1 MSDQSY
7 DKVRQQIKNL
17 GLKHKGGGSYEKDGK
32 YFGRVTKQG
41 GQFIL
46 KKAGETKRKEMFPGS
61 KEYDQKDKKAVDKV
75 TDIDPDKKGYDGD
88 KTYNNMMKTFDKV
101 VRKDD
106 KQGQALLQKVKDKWE
121 KTGSLGGAD
130 KNDKKI
136 FPGDTELM
144 RLTRYIDKAGS
155 GEDETGPETDVKDEP
170 KTIDK
175 VEKKTYE
182 IKITIPYENVESG
195 AGQDNEDPD
204 DDEEQPADVEI
215 FKKIKAES
223 EEEAEARAQIEAD
236 EAYDK
241 LSKKNKYDYHQPD
254 YDMMDVEVEEMSES
268 YERKIM
274 AKEDVNKFV
283 DSLTKGDATGAGEAL
298 KSAIGNKVTAALDD
312 QKVDVSKS
320 MFTGAQGVQ
329 APEADVFSG
338 QNIEQEAPAEDET
351 PSEV

>member
-17 GLKHKGGGSYEKDGK
+17 GLTHKGGGSYEKGGK

-41 GQFIL
+41 GKYIL
-46 KKAGETKRKEMFPGS
+46 KKAGETKRKEVYPGS
-61 KEYDQKDKKAVDKV
+61 KAYDQKDKKTIDKV

-88 KTYNNMMKTFDKV
+88 KSYNNMMKTFDKV

-106 KQGQALLQKVKDKWE
+106 KQGQALLKKVKDKWE

-136 FPGDTELM
+136 FPGDSDLGK
-144 RLTRYIDKAGS
+144 LTSYINRAGA
-155 GEDETGPETDVKDEP
+155 GEDETGPEKDVKDEP
-170 KTIDK
+170 KSIDK

-182 IKITIPYENVESG
+182 VTIRIPYENIESG

-215 FKKIKAES
+215 FKKIKAAD
-223 EEEAEARAQIEAD
+223 EEEAQARAEVEAD

-241 LSKKNKYDYHQPD
+241 LKKRNKYDYHEPD
-254 YDMMDVEVEEMSES
+254 YDMMDVEVEQISES

-274 AKEDVNKFV
+274 AKENINKFV
-283 DSLTKGDATGAGEAL
+283 NSLQKGDNKQAENDLKNAL
-298 KSAIGNKVTAALDD
+298 ADKVSSALDD
-312 QKVDVSKS
+312 AKTDVARSV
-320 MFTGAQGVQ
+320 FTGQQGAD
-329 APEADVFSG
+329 APEANVFSG
-338 QNIEQEAPAEDET
+338 NDISAET
-351 PSEV
+351 PEGQ